1 MNKPMGY
8 DEAEAREGGVSKQ
21 LPAGN
26 YECVIVGAK
35 VERSQNDK
43 EMLVI
48 ALDIDSGEYKGY
60 WRDKFEQRRKYNAQ
74 AKYPCVYRQLTEGN
88 HTAFFKG
95 LIKAI
100 EESNRG
106 FKFDFDESKLQNKKL
121 GVMFGEEEF
130 RGRDGD
136 ILTSCKPMYV
146 CSVKSIKDKPV
157 LAPKKLKPSDES
169 TSTGF
174 VDIEDAGEMSED
186 TLPF

>member
-8 DEAEAREGGVSKQ
+8 DDVEAREGVVSKS

-35 VERSQNDK
+35 VKKSQSGK
-43 EMLVI
+43 EMLVL
-48 ALDIDSGEYKGY
+48 ALDIDAGEYKGY
-60 WRDKFEQRRKYNAQ
+60 WRDKFDQKRKYNSK
-74 AKYPCVYRQLTEGN
+74 AKFPCVYRQLTEGN

-100 EESNRG
+100 EESNKG

-146 CSVKSIKDKPV
+146 CSLKSLNDKPV
-157 LAPKKLKPSDES
+157 LAPKKLKQDTGASA
-169 TSTGF
+169 TGF
-174 VDIEDAGEMSED
+174 IDMSGEEISEE